1 MSGCLGDVEQA
12 LDLINELEEVMTLDK
27 QLDINEGHDKFK
39 EVGYCLNVV
48 SVLKQLLQ
56 RLLLFYGFIWYHLID
71 ISTSQYT
78 MRVPV
83 TAQLRR

>member
-56 RLLLFYGFIWYHLID
+56 WLLSSSGFIKYRLKLKFQRYSI
-71 ISTSQYT
+71 QCEY
-78 MRVPV
+78 
-83 TAQLRR
+83 Q

>member
-39 EVGYCLNVV
+39 EVGFCLDVV

-56 RLLLFYGFIWYHLID
+56 WLLSSSGFIKYRLKLKFQRYSI
-71 ISTSQYT
+71 QCEY
-78 MRVPV
+78 
-83 TAQLRR
+83 Q

>member
-39 EVGYCLNVV
+39 EVGFCLDVV

>member
-39 EVGYCLNVV
+39 EVGFCLDVV
-48 SVLKQLLQ
+48 SVLKQLL
-56 RLLLFYGFIWYHLID
+56 
-71 ISTSQYT
+71 
-78 MRVPV
+78 
-83 TAQLRR
+83 